1 MQITILSKSRK
12 KTLSMTAGPV
22 SLAICLIIVAVL
34 GVTLFNTGA
43 NYALNSTKQSIS
55 AMYEQTAPIW
65 NQEIKIQRAS
75 LSEARENA
83 EKNLDALSTRLSK
96 LQGHV
101 MRLDALGS
109 RLAQMAGLDDIEFD
123 VLNPPGM
130 GGPSPSGVQESLE
143 VTDFLRALDEL
154 SVKIEDRGE
163 KLAAM
168 ESMLID
174 HKLQDQTIPAGI
186 PALGGW
192 ISSRFGLRTD
202 PMTGKKDH
210 HEGIDYAG
218 RPGTPVIAVAS
229 GIVTWSG
236 RRYGFGNLVE
246 ISHGSGYHT
255 RYAHNKKNLV
265 MVGEKVEKG
274 QAIAVMGSSGRST
287 GTHVHFEVVHNG
299 KQVNPNSYI
308 KAN

>member
-12 KTLSMTAGPV
+12 KTLSITAGPV
-22 SLAICLIIVAVL
+22 SLAICLIVVAIL
-34 GVTLFNTGA
+34 GITLFNTGA

-65 NQEIKIQRAS
+65 NREIKVQRAT

-96 LQGHV
+96 LQGHI

-109 RLAQMAGLDDIEFD
+109 RLAQMAGLDDIKFD

-143 VTDFLRALDEL
+143 VTDFLRALEEL

-186 PALGGW
+186 PVLGGW

-202 PMTGKKDH
+202 PISGKKDH

-218 RPGTPVIAVAS
+218 RPGSPVIAVAS

>member
-1 MQITILSKSRK
+1 
-12 KTLSMTAGPV
+12 
-22 SLAICLIIVAVL
+22 
-34 GVTLFNTGA
+34 
-43 NYALNSTKQSIS
+43 
-55 AMYEQTAPIW
+55 
-65 NQEIKIQRAS
+65 

-109 RLAQMAGLDDIEFD
+109 RLAQMAELDDIEFN

-130 GGPSPSGVQESLE
+130 GGPSPSEVQESLE
-143 VTDFLRALDEL
+143 VPDFLRALDEL

-174 HKLQDQTIPAGI
+174 RKLQEQTIPAGI

-202 PMTGKKDH
+202 PMTGKKDR

-218 RPGTPVIAVAS
+218 RPGTPVTAVAS

-236 RRYGFGNLVE
+236 KRYSFGNLVE

-265 MVGEKVEKG
+265 TVGEKVEKG
-274 QAIAVMGSSGRST
+274 QAIAIMGSSGRST
-287 GTHVHFEVVHNG
+287 GTHIHFEVVHNG
-299 KQVNPNSYI
+299 KPVNPSSYI

>member
-1 MQITILSKSRK
+1 MQLTILSKSRK
-12 KTLSMTAGPV
+12 KTLSITTGPV
-22 SLAICLIIVAVL
+22 SLAICLIVIAIL
-34 GVTLFNTGA
+34 GVTLFNAGA
-43 NYALNSTKQSIS
+43 NYALTSTKQSIS

-65 NQEIKIQRAS
+65 NQEIKVQRAS

-101 MRLDALGS
+101 LRLDALGS

-143 VTDFLRALDEL
+143 VTDFLRSLDEL

-174 HKLQDQTIPAGI
+174 RKLQDQTIPAGI

-202 PMTGKKDH
+202 PMSGKKDRH
-210 HEGIDYAG
+210 GGIDYAG

-236 RRYGFGNLVE
+236 KRYGFGNLVE

-274 QAIAVMGSSGRST
+274 QAIAIMGSTGRST

-299 KQVNPNSYI
+299 KQVNPKSYI